1 MNARPAVPFNNPTN
15 DVMRK
20 HMKNSR
26 LPLSRAVGSRVGVIF
41 LLSLGLSTLL
51 FSASRADET
60 AEVIAVS
67 AKASYDYVRTK
78 LPDGTFAPEYCTFGN
93 GGRWSAP
100 MRDLDFEQM
109 KFDDV
114 VKVVA
119 RPMKKQGYVSGL
131 DPKEISLLVMVYW
144 GTTDGSGGSGQE
156 VATGNL
162 AGGQAN
168 LNGARQNE
176 GSVPD
181 KNGNHIMPKGMT
193 WGSNWGT
200 VKGSLFG
207 ANLNQDVLVARLQE
221 QDAESEFDAVMAAN
235 DVVNRQRDR
244 MLVQNAM
251 LLGYDS
257 ELTAT
262 NRLAYTAAQI
272 RRQDIV
278 DELEDNRYFVVLM
291 AYDFPLLMKEK
302 KAKLLWETRYSVRQ
316 RGIDFSKSLAAITE
330 QASRY
335 FGQDTHGLLRKPLPE
350 GRVTLGKLE
359 VGPVVPDK

>member
-1 MNARPAVPFNNPTN
+1 M
-15 DVMRK
+15 
-20 HMKNSR
+20 
-26 LPLSRAVGSRVGVIF
+26 F
-41 LLSLGLSTLL
+41 LLNLGLSTVLL
-51 FSASRADET
+51 STSRADET
-60 AEVIAVS
+60 GEVVAVS
-67 AKASYDYVRTK
+67 AKVSSDYVRTK
-78 LPDGTFAPEYCTFGN
+78 LADGTFAPEYYTFGN
-93 GGRWSAP
+93 GGRWAGP

-114 VKVVA
+114 IKVVA
-119 RPMKKQGYVSGL
+119 RPMRKQGYLPGL
-131 DPKEISLLVMVYW
+131 DPKEISLLVVVYW
-144 GTTDGSGGSGQE
+144 GTTDGSGGSGRE
-156 VATGNL
+156 TSTGNL
-162 AGGQAN
+162 SAGQAN
-168 LNGARQNE
+168 LNSARQNE

-181 KNGNHIMPKGMT
+181 KDGNHIMPKGMS

-207 ANLNQDVLVARLQE
+207 ADINQDVLVARLQE

-244 MLVQNAM
+244 MLVQNAG
-251 LLGYDS
+251 LLGYES
-257 ELTAT
+257 ELTAA
-262 NRLAYTAAQI
+262 NRLAYNAAQI

-335 FGQDTHGLLRKPLPE
+335 FGQNTHGLLRKPLPE